1 MCMRFTNTQFTK
13 KGFVMTNMSNRIIS
27 QLMEKALKSVE
38 EYSEIEVIISNENE
52 RIIIDHDNKFIWNYK
67 KR

>member
-1 MCMRFTNTQFTK
+1 
-13 KGFVMTNMSNRIIS
+13 MSNRIIS